1 MKKKKKILEKL
12 KIHQRARLTNYSK
25 FFDSSPRPD
34 LSSKGRKTISSLDS
48 RLNSSWN
55 QTAAWHVSRNS
66 KISRNQDLTTR
77 FIRFIPS
84 NSKFKL
90 LSSMHQFFYS
100 PPDPLNR
107 YLRFIREHRIKIK
120 ILHWD
125 CILFTE
131 FKASYILQ
139 LFQTILT
146 FIPPNDTKL
155 KWSLTRYIFDKRTT
169 RFYPSLDPQN
179 RNLNQNR
186 TPFSFSP
193 FPPPPSKSSN
203 EPFRNETFVQLR
215 PTPTSLRP
223 ALD

>member
-1 MKKKKKILEKL
+1 
-12 KIHQRARLTNYSK
+12 
-25 FFDSSPRPD
+25 
-34 LSSKGRKTISSLDS
+34 
-48 RLNSSWN
+48 
-55 QTAAWHVSRNS
+55 
-66 KISRNQDLTTR
+66 
-77 FIRFIPS
+77 
-84 NSKFKL
+84 
-90 LSSMHQFFYS
+90 MHQFFYS
-100 PPDPLNR
+100 PPDSLNR

-146 FIPPNDTKL
+146 FIPPNDTKI

-193 FPPPPSKSSN
+193 FPPPPPNPRTNPFETKLSSN
-203 EPFRNETFVQLR
+203 FVQLQPPSAR
-215 PTPTSLRP
+215 PSIRPMKNNQQPLASVLAETKTSSFGRGGGDTGRKGGGEWSWPSEGRGISRP
-223 ALD
+223 RLGWANWPR

>member
-1 MKKKKKILEKL
+1 
-12 KIHQRARLTNYSK
+12 
-25 FFDSSPRPD
+25 
-34 LSSKGRKTISSLDS
+34 
-48 RLNSSWN
+48 
-55 QTAAWHVSRNS
+55 
-66 KISRNQDLTTR
+66 
-77 FIRFIPS
+77 
-84 NSKFKL
+84 
-90 LSSMHQFFYS
+90 MHQFFYS

-193 FPPPPSKSSN
+193 FPPPPLQILERTLSKRNFRPTSSN
-203 EPFRNETFVQLR
+203 SNLPPPGPRLGRWKITSNPSHPCWRRQKRRRSGAGAATRGEREEGSGVGRARGGGFRGLGWVGQTDPDRVNSE
-215 PTPTSLRP
+215 
-223 ALD
+223 